1 MKKKTKGG
9 KKEGSGGFGPL
20 KRLCAFLLAALLLAP
35 AAAYGAYMPS
45 FQPASRGV
53 YLENTDTGKLIFE
66 QNAGEKMEA
75 GYLAKLMTALMTVE
89 YMEEKGLSLD
99 DEKVALKLY
108 IQNLVYGSAN
118 LGGILQGE
126 EVSVRGL
133 LYAML
138 LQSANEAA
146 MMLGDYIG
154 DGSVGH
160 FADLMNR
167 RAAELGCTGTT
178 FTDPAGFHDDDPA
191 ENNWTTPR
199 DMGII
204 FRKVMENDT
213 LRQILQSRSYDIGPT
228 NKHGSL
234 NQFNYTNA
242 MMSTAS
248 DYYYAP
254 VDGGFISVVSG
265 QKAGIAVMAS
275 TGGYSYLLVLLESPQ
290 GADLAGTRDTLY
302 TEAKNLLQWAFD
314 SFAVRTV
321 MEKGEIMEE
330 VPVRFSSVT
339 DHMPLA
345 TSETFMALMPN
356 GLDLTSI
363 QYKYELPEAL
373 AAPVQKGLEVGRLH
387 LILAD
392 EEIGSVPLVTT
403 DYVEASQ
410 LLVWLGW
417 LGAIVHTFWFK
428 FWVLFVITF
437 VALYTSLLVQV
448 KRRKQRQGRY
458 SRYNA
463 HRGQERYL

>member
-1 MKKKTKGG
+1 MGTKIRGLKKY
-9 KKEGSGGFGPL
+9 F
-20 KRLCAFLLAALLLAP
+20 AFLLAGTLLLTP
-35 AAAYGAYMPS
+35 TVAYGAYLPS
-45 FQPASRGV
+45 FQPLSRGV
-53 YLENTDTGKLIFE
+53 YLENTDTGQAILE
-66 QNAGEKMEA
+66 QSADERMEA
-75 GYLAKLMTALMTVE
+75 GYLTKLMTALMTVE
-89 YMEEKGLSLD
+89 YMEENGLSLD
-99 DEKVALKLY
+99 EETVALKLY

-126 EVSVRGL
+126 EVTVRGL

-178 FTDPAGFHDDDPA
+178 FSDPAGFHDDDPA
-191 ENNWTTPR
+191 QNNWTTPR

-204 FRKVMENDT
+204 FRQVMENDT
-213 LRQILQSRSYDIGPT
+213 LRTILQSRSYDIGPT
-228 NKHGSL
+228 NRHSSL

-242 MMSTAS
+242 LMSTAS
-248 DYYYAP
+248 EFYYEP

-265 QKAGIAVMAS
+265 QDAGIAVMAS
-275 TGGYSYLLVLLESPQ
+275 TGGYGYLLVLLDTPGGETL
-290 GADLAGTRDTLY
+290 ADTRTTLY
-302 TEAKNLLQWAFD
+302 SEAKSLLQWAFD

-330 VPVRFSSVT
+330 VEVKYSFTT

-345 TSETFMALMPN
+345 TAETFMTLMPN
-356 GLDLTSI
+356 GVDLTSI
-363 QYKYELPEAL
+363 QKRFDLPEAL
-373 AAPVQKGLEVGRLH
+373 AAPVEKGLEVGRLH

-392 EEIGSVPLVTT
+392 EEIGTVPLVTT
-403 DYVEASQ
+403 DFVDVSQ
-410 LLVWLGW
+410 PLVWLAW

-428 FWVLFVITF
+428 FGVLFLLTF
-437 VALYTSLLVQV
+437 IILYTSLLIQIN
-448 KRRKQRQGRY
+448 RRKQRQGRY
-458 SRYNA
+458 SPYNA
-463 HRGQERYL
+463 GLRRGQDRYLL